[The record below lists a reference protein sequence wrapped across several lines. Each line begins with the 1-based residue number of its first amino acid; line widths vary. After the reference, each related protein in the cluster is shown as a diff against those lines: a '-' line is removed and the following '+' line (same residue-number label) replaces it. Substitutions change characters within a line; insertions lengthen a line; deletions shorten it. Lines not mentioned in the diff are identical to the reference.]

1 MCAACTKIV
10 PNGFGTKLVT
20 GMATKITDAWL
31 RSVKGKPYNGKPELI
46 LRDGLGVRISP
57 KGKITWVFRFT
68 LKGKPV
74 RMKLGE
80 YPEVKISEAEK
91 LKYEKA
97 ALVREG
103 IDPRS
108 KLLLNR
114 KDEKPTTVTD
124 MINYWYE
131 NHALPNLE
139 RPQPLMVMFERDVI
153 PYVGDYPAESLELVD
168 YVNVFKKANHR
179 AGPKHSANLMAR
191 LKAVLSFAVRH
202 GILKYNV
209 ISVLK
214 KNDVGKPADY
224 KVGKQEGRDIKLLWS
239 YVDDLN
245 INPSNKNLL
254 RLMMIFACRGAELR
268 LASKKEFDFEKM
280 IWTVPKEHNKIR
292 NKGGREIKRAIPEEA
307 CAILREQFSRYPNFK
322 VVFPPVNKQVDR
334 PMAANTL
341 VNTGKVLADYAEN
354 KGLPRTTNHDMR
366 RTARNFWE
374 SSGFNPKVS
383 EVMLGHKVHTGVTKH
398 YLDYDY
404 LDEQRE
410 FYKLW
415 TKFLTTSETIEKVT
429 YLKAVNQ

>member
-1 MCAACTKIV
+1 
-10 PNGFGTKLVT
+10 
-20 GMATKITDAWL
+20 MAVKITDAWL
-31 RSVKGKPYNGKPELI
+31 RSVKGKPYDGKPELI

-57 KGKITWVFRFT
+57 KGKITWIFRFN
-68 LKGKPV
+68 LNGKPI

-80 YPEVKISEAEK
+80 YPEIKISEAEK
-91 LKYEKA
+91 IKYEKA

-103 IDPRS
+103 IDPRN

-131 NHALPNLE
+131 NHAQPNLA
-139 RPQPLMVMFERDVI
+139 RPEPLKVMFERDII
-153 PYVGDYPAESLELVD
+153 PYIGDYPAESLELVD
-168 YVNVFKKANHR
+168 YVNVFKKANKR
-179 AGPKHSANLMAR
+179 AGPKHSANLMSR

-209 ISVLK
+209 ISDLK
-214 KNDVGKPADY
+214 KADVGKAAD
-224 KVGKQEGRDIKLLWS
+224 VRTGKQEGEDIKVLWTLIDE
-239 YVDDLN
+239 VDAH
-245 INPSNKNLL
+245 PSNKNLL

-268 LASKKEFDFEKM
+268 LSKKKDFDFKKM

-292 NKGGREIKRAIPEEA
+292 NKGGREIRRAIPKNA
-307 CAILREQFSRYPNFK
+307 ADIIREQFSRYPDFE
-322 VVFPPVNKQVDR
+322 VVFPPVKVNQDR
-334 PMAANTL
+334 PMSANVL
-341 VNTGKVLADYAEN
+341 VNTGALLASEAEK

-383 EVMLGHKVHTGVTKH
+383 EVMLGHKVHTGVTQH

-410 FYKLW
+410 FYELW
-415 TKFLTTSETIEKVT
+415 SAYLATPADIADVT
-429 YLKAVNQ
+429 VLKRQGAS